1 MAATTSN
8 PAPRKNGFDFAAL
21 TASAGKQ
28 DSADEVARLRAA
40 LETLA
45 ELVIAHGVM
54 DARTLESI
62 VGDLIAPP
70 MMPRSLAAPLP
81 PPAPSA
87 AEALLRGPL
96 PKPAPVATRP
106 VAAKPVV
113 AARPAPAPVAKA
125 VAQPAPVAQ
134 QPVAQQPTIQM
145 PAPVAAKPA
154 PVVQQPVAQQ
164 PTIQMPAPVAAKPA
178 PVAQQPVAQQPVVQ
192 QPTMQMPAPVAAQP
206 AKSDAELPIVRAP
219 VVHTPVVHTPVAH
232 TPHVHTPV
240 VQAAPSS
247 PEPIVPPSPVQ
258 PVVASPF
265 PAAPEPKPRRNP
277 FDAKDATRLEAE
289 LTESPSLQKSGFFSR
304 LFRPKTSPAQV
315 AAKAAS
321 IEFTERVPK
330 LPVDGL
336 YAEQQRA
343 TELSFP
349 PPSSVQRK
357 PRAAAAAPRKKS
369 ERPADAAPARFCD
382 RCWRR
387 MDANGTCKTCSPQP
401 SA

>member
-8 PAPRKNGFDFAAL
+8 ATPRRNGFDFAAL

-28 DSADEVARLRAA
+28 DSVEEVARLRAA

-62 VGDLIAPP
+62 VGDLIQPP
-70 MMPRSLAAPLP
+70 MVPVSLSAPLP

-87 AEALLRGPL
+87 AEALLRGPM
-96 PKPAPVATRP
+96 PKPAPIASRP
-106 VAAKPVV
+106 ASRPAPIAARPAPAPAPV
-113 AARPAPAPVAKA
+113 AARPAPAPAPI
-125 VAQPAPVAQ
+125 AQ
-134 QPVAQQPTIQM
+134 

-154 PVVQQPVAQQ
+154 PA
-164 PTIQMPAPVAAKPA
+164 PAPLAAKPA
-178 PVAQQPVAQQPVVQ
+178 PA
-192 QPTMQMPAPVAAQP
+192 
-206 AKSDAELPIVRAP
+206 
-219 VVHTPVVHTPVAH
+219 PVAH
-232 TPHVHTPV
+232 TPVGQMPPVAVTAEPMPAPQPLPVAVKAEPMPQPAPAEAVPTAIKREHTEPV
-240 VQAAPSS
+240 
-247 PEPIVPPSPVQ
+247 VPPSSVQ

-265 PAAPEPKPRRNP
+265 PSEPARPRRNP
-277 FDAKDATRLEAE
+277 FDAKDAARLEAE
-289 LTESPSLQKSGFFSR
+289 LTEAPSAAAPKSGFFSR
-304 LFRPKTSPAQV
+304 LFGKGKTSPAQV
-315 AAKAAS
+315 AKVAAS

-349 PPSSVQRK
+349 PTESV
-357 PRAAAAAPRKKS
+357 PRKK
-369 ERPADAAPARFCD
+369 RPTPVAQKAAARPVHAAPKKVCD

-387 MDANGTCKTCSPQP
+387 MDESGTCKTCSP
-401 SA
+401 SASA

>member
-54 DARTLESI
+54 DPRTLESI
-62 VGDLIAPP
+62 VGDLIRPP
-70 MMPRSLAAPLP
+70 MAAKSLSSPLP

-106 VAAKPVV
+106 I
-113 AARPAPAPVAKA
+113 ARPI
-125 VAQPAPVAQ
+125 AQPAPVAAK
-134 QPVAQQPTIQM
+134 PAPTPMPAPMPM

-154 PVVQQPVAQQ
+154 PMPMPQ
-164 PTIQMPAPVAAKPA
+164 PAPVAAKPA
-178 PVAQQPVAQQPVVQ
+178 PAPIAQPVVQ
-192 QPTMQMPAPVAAQP
+192 QAIPQPAPIAQPVVQQAIPQPVPAAQP
-206 AKSDAELPIVRAP
+206 VQLQ
-219 VVHTPVVHTPVAH
+219 
-232 TPHVHTPV
+232 
-240 VQAAPSS
+240 VQAMPMPMPATVAQPD
-247 PEPIVPPSPVQ
+247 PIVPPSSVQ

-265 PAAPEPKPRRNP
+265 PSEPAPSPVARKNP
-277 FDAKDATRLEAE
+277 FDPKNATQIEAE
-289 LTESPSLQKSGFFSR
+289 LTEAPSLTPKGSFFSR
-304 LFRPKTSPAQV
+304 LFGRPKTSPAAV
-315 AAKAAS
+315 AANAAS

-349 PPSSVQRK
+349 PTAPEQRK

-369 ERPADAAPARFCD
+369 ARPADAAPARFCD

-387 MDANGTCKTCSPQP
+387 MEPNGTCKTCSP
-401 SA
+401 SASA

>member
-125 VAQPAPVAQ
+125 VAQPAPVA
-134 QPVAQQPTIQM
+134 
-145 PAPVAAKPA
+145 
-154 PVVQQPVAQQ
+154 QQPVAQQ

>member
-1 MAATTSN
+1 MPATTT
-8 PAPRKNGFDFAAL
+8 PTPIPRKNGFDFAAL

-28 DSADEVARLRAA
+28 DSVEEVARLRAA

-62 VGDLIAPP
+62 VGDLIQPP
-70 MMPRSLAAPLP
+70 MMPVSLSAPLP

-96 PKPAPVATRP
+96 PKPAPIASRPASRPAPIAARP
-106 VAAKPVV
+106 VPAPAPVV
-113 AARPAPAPVAKA
+113 KPAPAPVAVK
-125 VAQPAPVAQ
+125 PAPA
-134 QPVAQQPTIQM
+134 

-154 PVVQQPVAQQ
+154 P
-164 PTIQMPAPVAAKPA
+164 A
-178 PVAQQPVAQQPVVQ
+178 PVAQPAAAPIAVTAEP
-192 QPTMQMPAPVAAQP
+192 MAAPVEAVPAAV
-206 AKSDAELPIVRAP
+206 KLEYSEP
-219 VVHTPVVHTPVAH
+219 V
-232 TPHVHTPV
+232 
-240 VQAAPSS
+240 
-247 PEPIVPPSPVQ
+247 VPPSPVQ

>member
-8 PAPRKNGFDFAAL
+8 ATPRKNGFDFAAL

-28 DSADEVARLRAA
+28 DSVEEVARLRAA

-62 VGDLIAPP
+62 VGDLIQPP
-70 MMPRSLAAPLP
+70 MVPVSLSAPLP

-96 PKPAPVATRP
+96 PKPAPIASRP
-106 VAAKPVV
+106 ASRPAPIAARPAPAPV
-113 AARPAPAPVAKA
+113 AARPAPAPVAA
-125 VAQPAPVAQ
+125 RPAPAPIAQ
-134 QPVAQQPTIQM
+134 

-154 PVVQQPVAQQ
+154 P
-164 PTIQMPAPVAAKPA
+164 APVAAKPA
-178 PVAQQPVAQQPVVQ
+178 P
-192 QPTMQMPAPVAAQP
+192 APIAQP
-206 AKSDAELPIVRAP
+206 AP
-219 VVHTPVVHTPVAH
+219 VVHTPVGQMAPVAVTAEPMPAPQPLPVAVKAEPMPQPAPVEAVPTAIKPEH
-232 TPHVHTPV
+232 T
-240 VQAAPSS
+240 
-247 PEPIVPPSPVQ
+247 EPLVPPSSVQ

-265 PAAPEPKPRRNP
+265 PSEPARPRRNP
-277 FDAKDATRLEAE
+277 FDAKDAARLEAE
-289 LTESPSLQKSGFFSR
+289 LTEAPSAAAPKSGFFSR
-304 LFRPKTSPAQV
+304 LFGKGKTSPAQV
-315 AAKAAS
+315 AKVAAS

-349 PPSSVQRK
+349 PTESV
-357 PRAAAAAPRKKS
+357 PRKK
-369 ERPADAAPARFCD
+369 RPTPVAQKAAARPVQASAAKVCD

-387 MDANGTCKTCSPQP
+387 MDASGTCKTCSP
-401 SA
+401 SASA